1 MRDDVAK
8 LKIII
13 KVKHCHKPYLALK
26 HISNNNFVSI
36 AGSIDYNYLKKKY
49 DIKHP
54 TIVAAHDIKKPN
66 IVSINVIDM

>member
-49 DIKHP
+49 DI
-54 TIVAAHDIKKPN
+54 VYDVLGARFIKCIQK
-66 IVSINVIDM
+66 

>member
-26 HISNNNFVSI
+26 HVSNNNFVSI
-36 AGSIDYNYLKKKY
+36 AGSVDYNYLKKKY
-49 DIKHP
+49 DI
-54 TIVAAHDIKKPN
+54 VYDVLDARFIKCIQK
-66 IVSINVIDM
+66 